1 MEQNLD
7 FGYYELSKDNQ
18 FLLKIVSEWSK
29 LDCTTLVNNALTLYF
44 KEVQKSLEFIAVNG
58 NSVSAYGD

>member
-18 FLLKIVSEWSK
+18 FLLKIVSEWSN

-44 KEVQKSLEFIAVNG
+44 KEVQKSLEFIAVNC

>member
-7 FGYYELSKDNQ
+7 FGYYDISKDNQ
-18 FLLKIVSEWSK
+18 FLLKVVSEWSK
-29 LDCTTLVNNALTLYF
+29 LDCTTLVNNALILYF
-44 KEVQKSLEFIAVNG
+44 KEVQKSLEFIVING